1 MRSLAS
7 AAKLLDR
14 IVSSES
20 TQPLLD
26 ELGFAKLIQI
36 DQAHRSSLSLP
47 ASLHNCHIARG
58 SGSLRALVFELDCA
72 EDFRAVLNRAAIRL
86 TTNAPQYLWTLVA
99 VEHSSGKTTIAAV
112 DLTALRPR
120 VAALVAARENIV
132 DSDSE
137 TICALAAARS
147 DSDILTHCRWVE
159 ILGRESVSKRFFRA
173 LEHQV
178 SCLAESLPRSVVRD
192 DAFEL
197 ALLHASRLL
206 FLSFLETKGWLDR
219 DHSFLGNRY
228 ADCMVTGGNFHRRVL
243 EPLFFGTLNTHP
255 RNRAAR
261 AKKFGGIPFLNGGL
275 FARTPLETRCAKT
288 FLSDE
293 SLGDLFGQL
302 LSRYRFTARE
312 DTTLWSEAAIDPEML
327 GKAFES
333 LMSAT
338 NRKTTG
344 AYYTPQS
351 LVAEVAERSL
361 SYALESSSAPASSV
375 ALALHGA
382 VPSARTRKSLLDKT
396 DSITVLDPACGSGAF
411 LVHCLEQLSALRLRL
426 GDIRP
431 LHLVRREIL
440 TRSIFGV
447 DINPTAV
454 WLCELR
460 LWLSMA
466 IEDPESDPLRVTP
479 LPNLDRNIR
488 IGDSLSGDSF
498 AFSAS
503 RFPGRR
509 ISTIRGR
516 YTRATGPRK
525 KSLARVLDSI
535 ERDCAIS
542 ATESRVRRL
551 IADRREIL
559 GAARSRDLFGERKH
573 PNPDTKATLARLR
586 AEVRTAKRESRRL
599 ANGGALPFSFAA
611 RFGDVASAGG
621 FGVVIGNP
629 PWIRTHNLDPQS
641 RIDLRRRYAVYKNAA
656 WLGGSDA
663 AAAGRG
669 FGSQVDLA
677 ALFVERSLELLR
689 GDGVS
694 ALIVPSKLW
703 KSLAGGGVRALLTD
717 RARIRE
723 LHDLTDAPQLFQ
735 AAVYPSII
743 IASRKDSTCSSAMTS
758 AVVHR
763 KEGAKG
769 WCIESSRIPF
779 DASSGSPW
787 LLLPPPV
794 RDAFEAVAAAGIP
807 MGQSVFGRPLLG
819 VKTGCNEAFVI
830 PDGDPRLASIEPAM
844 LRRLLRGD
852 EVEKWSIRRTTNCII
867 WTHGD
872 DGLPVAK
879 LPPRTASLF
888 NSFRRRLE
896 QRSDA
901 LGKRAWWMLF
911 RTESAKSDLP
921 RVVWPDIGRTPR
933 AATVGAGDPI
943 VPLNSCYVVRCPT
956 LCDAHA
962 LSAILNSPLVSSW
975 LGVVAE
981 PARGN
986 YRRYLGWTMSIV
998 PLPANWDRARR
1009 IMAPIAERAVQG
1021 DEPKP
1026 EDLLDA
1032 VLSAYDL
1039 SLSDVRALLEWTD

>member
-7 AAKLLDR
+7 AAKLLDQ
-14 IVSSES
+14 IVSSET

-26 ELGFAKLIQI
+26 ELGFAKLIPL
-36 DQAHRSSLSLP
+36 DETHRRSLSLHDSIQN
-47 ASLHNCHIARG
+47 AQLARG
-58 SGSLRALVFELDCA
+58 TESLRALVFEIDCS
-72 EDFRAVLNRAAIRL
+72 EDFRATLNRVASRL
-86 TTNAPQYLWTLVA
+86 ASTAPQYLWILFA
-99 VEHSSGKTTIAAV
+99 VERTNGRTTLAAF
-112 DLTALRPR
+112 DLTNLRPR
-120 VAALVAARENIV
+120 IAALVATRGSIV

-137 TICALAAARS
+137 TVCALAATRS
-147 DSDILTHCRWVE
+147 DSDVLTHARWVE
-159 ILGRESVSKRFFRA
+159 ILGRESVGKRFFSS
-173 LEHQV
+173 LERRV
-178 SCLAESLPRSVVRD
+178 SELAESLPSSVKRE

-219 DHSFLGNRY
+219 DHGFLGNRF
-228 ADCMVTGGNFHRRVL
+228 ADCMIAGGRFHQRIL

-255 RNRAAR
+255 RNRAPR
-261 AKKFGGIPFLNGGL
+261 AKKFGRIPFLNGGL
-275 FARTPLETRCAKT
+275 FARSPLEGRCAKA

-293 SLGDLFGQL
+293 SLGDLFGEL

-333 LMSAT
+333 LMSAA
-338 NRKTTG
+338 NRKSTG

-361 SYALESSSAPASSV
+361 SYALESPVAPSSSV
-375 ALALHGA
+375 ALALGGA
-382 VPSARTRKSLLDKT
+382 VPPLRVREGILCRT
-396 DSITVLDPACGSGAF
+396 DSLTILDPACGSGAF

-431 LHLVRREIL
+431 LHLIRRDIL

-498 AFSAS
+498 ANAPP
-503 RFPGRR
+503 RFPARR
-509 ISTIRGR
+509 ISTIRAR

-535 ERDCAIS
+535 ERACAIS
-542 ATESRVRRL
+542 IVASRLSRLTNERRDIL
-551 IADRREIL
+551 I
-559 GAARSRDLFGERKH
+559 AARSRDLFGERQQ
-573 PNPDTKATLARLR
+573 PGAETRMMLARIKSNLR
-586 AEVRTAKRESRRL
+586 AAKRESRRL
-599 ANGGALPFSFAA
+599 KEGGALPFSFAA

-621 FGVVIGNP
+621 FDVVIGNP

-641 RIDLRRRYAVYKNAA
+641 RIDLRSRYAVYRNAA
-656 WLGGSDA
+656 WMGGSDA

-669 FGSQVDLA
+669 FGSQVDVA

-689 GDGVS
+689 SGGAS

-703 KSLAGGGVRALLTD
+703 KSLAGGGVRTLVMERAAL
-717 RARIRE
+717 RE
-723 LHDLTDAPQLFQ
+723 LHDLTDAPQLFD
-735 AAVYPSII
+735 AAVYPSVL
-743 IASRKDSTCSSAMTS
+743 IAGRRDAGKTNTATS

-763 KEGAKG
+763 KTGAKR
-769 WCIESSRIPF
+769 WCVDSSTIPL
-779 DASSGSPW
+779 DSSAGSPW

-794 RDAFEAVAAAGIP
+794 RNAFDSVAEAGRP
-807 MGQSVFGRPLLG
+807 MGQTVFGRPLLG

-830 PDGDPRLASIEPAM
+830 PDGDVRANTIEPEM
-844 LRRLLRGD
+844 LRPLLRGD
-852 EVEKWSIRRTTNCII
+852 EVESWSIRGTTNRIV

-872 DGLPVAK
+872 NGLPCAK
-879 LPPRTASLF
+879 LPPRTATLL
-888 NSFRRRLE
+888 NPYREQLE
-896 QRSDA
+896 NRSDA
-901 LGKRAWWMLF
+901 LSKRSWWMLF
-911 RTESAKSDLP
+911 RTESARADVP
-921 RVVWPDIGRTPR
+921 RVVWSDIGRSPR
-933 AATVGAGDPI
+933 AAVLPAGDPA
-943 VPLNSCYVVRCPT
+943 VPLNSCYVARCPT

-962 LSAILNSPLVSSW
+962 LAAILNSQLAAAW
-975 LGVVAE
+975 LGVIAE

-986 YRRYLGWTMSIV
+986 YRRYLGWTMSIL
-998 PLPANWDRARR
+998 PLPAHWDRARR
-1009 IMAPIAERAVQG
+1009 IMAPIAERAAQG
-1021 DEPKP
+1021 DEPKAD
-1026 EDLLDA
+1026 DLLDA

-1039 SLSDVRALLEWTD
+1039 SLSEVSALLEWMD